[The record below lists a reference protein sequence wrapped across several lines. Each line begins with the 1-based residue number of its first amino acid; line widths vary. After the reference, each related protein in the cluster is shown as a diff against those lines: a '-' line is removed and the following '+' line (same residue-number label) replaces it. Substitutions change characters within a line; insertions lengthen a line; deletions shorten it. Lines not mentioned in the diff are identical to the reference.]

1 MCPHGKSSLSPDYF
15 QSFPFMLWFSGGFV
29 FFPMAAAYRAEA
41 LLTPML
47 SLFLLQRH

>member
-1 MCPHGKSSLSPDYF
+1 MENPPFLPII
-15 QSFPFMLWFSGGFV
+15 SFPFMLWFSGGFV